1 MMKRLITT
9 VLFAVALQG
18 CVTSAELTGTG
29 PVKLSDCQ
37 QASFDK
43 WPRGTTDQDSLYF
56 SSFGE
61 GEHFGCCVLK
71 HAPFARMRPSLLGF
85 NSANPDRAKAGA
97 NCTASTAMLSGSSI
111 SPPM

>member
-1 MMKRLITT
+1 MKRLITT

-43 WPRGTTDQDSLYF
+43 W
-56 SSFGE
+56 
-61 GEHFGCCVLK
+61 
-71 HAPFARMRPSLLGF
+71 A
-85 NSANPDRAKAGA
+85 
-97 NCTASTAMLSGSSI
+97 
-111 SPPM
+111 